1 MKKFIALFLITA
13 LLCGCA
19 NTAEP
24 GTTTV
29 ADFTILSDIIVTDHS
44 LQDIVFLG
52 SETPEGTN
60 LPRLKRPETGD
71 LLWFEVTE
79 AMNAFLLRG
88 WAASDMSAYKN
99 GNISLEIKGNGS
111 FDIGF
116 GETADNN
123 YTTAVI
129 TVKESSADWK
139 TILVP
144 VSEINT
150 ELKHVRDL
158 VIGNASGNIA
168 IRNIK
173 LISDESEKIYPEIK
187 VNQLGFK
194 PESEK
199 TAFVTGFSDV
209 LTADEGT
216 DFSLVD
222 KQSGESVYSGK
233 LTLITELDELYSGE
247 KMLLADFS
255 EYKTEGEYYLKADNL
270 SNSVCFRIGENVYD
284 ELLCDSMR
292 YFYYQRANTEIT
304 SEYGGDFVR
313 TDITPED
320 INLPLKNN
328 SDITMD
334 VSGGWYDAGDIGKY
348 VTPGATAVNTLL
360 WTYKL
365 FPEKFSD
372 GQNNIPESGNGIP
385 DILDEIRYET
395 DFFLRM
401 QDNETGAFYMKVKSA
416 TEDDNAKNRAIWE
429 YTTNST
435 ADTSAALAFA
445 STIFREFDPEYA
457 DRLRESA
464 EKGWEY
470 IEKNPDYYVETTY
483 SGEKDN
489 TSSFWAAGSLFYATE
504 NEKYHNFIKENF
516 EKNISALASNE
527 DGHSV
532 SDMGIYG
539 LYMYAMS
546 DGADEILVA
555 EISDRFSKWKR
566 NIVKKAEF
574 CPWNIAI
581 NDWSFWW
588 GSFNIILGGPMDIYI
603 GNHIFGNDNAETVK
617 MSQNALNFILG
628 ANAQRK
634 SYVTGHGED
643 SISCTFSSFYG
654 YHEKGFPD
662 GYMPGGINQANGSVL
677 SKYPIKCYNDEAFD
691 WFTNENAIYWNAV
704 LVFNT
709 ALSA

>member
-1 MKKFIALFLITA
+1 MKKFITLFLITA
-13 LLCGCA
+13 LLCGCTVTTEK
-19 NTAEP
+19 TASATEFIIP
-24 GTTTV
+24 
-29 ADFTILSDIIVTDHS
+29 SDIVITDHS

-52 SETPEGTN
+52 SEIPEGTN

-71 LLWFEVTE
+71 LLWFEATE
-79 AMNAFLLRG
+79 EMNSFLLRG

-99 GNISLEIKGNGS
+99 GCISLEIKGDGS

-116 GETADNN
+116 GETANGG
-123 YTTAVI
+123 YITSVTTVAE
-129 TVKESSADWK
+129 TSSDWK
-139 TILVP
+139 TVLIP
-144 VSEINT
+144 VAEINT

-158 VIGNASGNIA
+158 VVGNADGSVT

-173 LISDESEKIYPEIK
+173 LISDETETIYPEIK

-194 PESEK
+194 PNSEK

-209 LTADEGT
+209 LMADEET
-216 DFSLVD
+216 PFSLID
-222 KQSGESVYSGK
+222 KISGECVYNGK

-255 EYKTEGEYYLKADNL
+255 EYKTTGEYFIRIDNL
-270 SNSVCFRIGENVYD
+270 SNSVSFKIGEDVYD
-284 ELLCDSMR
+284 GLLCDSMR

-304 SEYGGDFVR
+304 AEHGGDFFR
-313 TDITPED
+313 NDITPED

-328 SDITMD
+328 SNVKKD

-360 WTYKL
+360 WAYKL
-365 FPEKFSD
+365 FPEKFYD

-395 DFFLRM
+395 DFFLKM
-401 QDNETGAFYMKVKSA
+401 QDSESGAFYMKVKSA
-416 TEDDNAKNRAIWE
+416 TEDDNQKNRAVWE

-435 ADTSAALAFA
+435 ADTAAALAFA
-445 STIFREFDPEYA
+445 STVFRESDAEYA
-457 DRLRESA
+457 DRLLEAA

-483 SGEKDN
+483 SGERDN
-489 TSSFWAAGSLFYATE
+489 TSSFWAAGALFYATE
-504 NEKYHNFIKENF
+504 NEKYHKFIRDSLKQNL
-516 EKNISALASNE
+516 SALASNE

-539 LYMYAMS
+539 IYMYAMS
-546 DGADEILVA
+546 SGADEKLIT
-555 EISDRFSKWKR
+555 EIGDKFGKWKR
-566 NIVKKAEF
+566 NINKKAEF
-574 CPWNIAI
+574 CPWDIAI
-581 NDWSFWW
+581 SDWSFWW
-588 GSFNIILGGPMDIYI
+588 GSFNIVLGGPMDIYI
-603 GNHIFGNDNAETVK
+603 GNYIFGNDNSDAARL
-617 MSQNALNFILG
+617 SQKALNFILG

-634 SYVTGHGED
+634 SYVTGQGD
-643 SISCTFSSFYG
+643 DCISCTFSSFYG

-662 GYMPGGINQANGSVL
+662 GYMPGGINQANGAVL

-704 LVFNT
+704 LVFNA